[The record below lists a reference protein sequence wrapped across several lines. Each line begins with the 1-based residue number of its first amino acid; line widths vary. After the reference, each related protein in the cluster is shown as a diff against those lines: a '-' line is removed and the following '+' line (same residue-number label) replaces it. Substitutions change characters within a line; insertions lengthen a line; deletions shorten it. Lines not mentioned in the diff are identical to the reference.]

1 MSHEMNITGLI
12 LAGGAGRRT
21 GGHDKGL
28 IPWAG
33 KPLVQHVVERIK
45 PQVDT
50 VIISCNR
57 NYERYRQFASAIVA
71 DLRPGHAGP
80 LAGLE
85 AACPHIGTDLL
96 LLVSCDTPL
105 LPNDLVLRLTTELR
119 RSSTEA
125 GICYAHDGHREHYLC
140 AVLHRA
146 CLASVEDFLDKGG
159 RTVRDWFHSCGAR
172 AVDFSDS
179 REAFMNLNA
188 HS

>member
-1 MSHEMNITGLI
+1 MAHQTKITGLV
-12 LAGGAGRRT
+12 LAGGAGRRV
-21 GGHDKGL
+21 GGRDKGL
-28 IPWAG
+28 ISWAG

-57 NYERYRQFASAIVA
+57 NCERYRQFASATVH

-85 AACPHIGTDLL
+85 AAYPSIATDLL

-105 LPNDLVLRLTTELR
+105 LPDDLVLRLTTELR
-119 RSSTEA
+119 RSSAEVE
-125 GICYAHDGHREHYLC
+125 ICYAHDGHRAHYLC
-140 AVLHRA
+140 AALRRA
-146 CLASVEDFLDKGG
+146 SLASVADFLDDGG
-159 RTVRDWFHSCGAR
+159 RAVRDWFHSRGAR

-188 HS
+188 HL